1 MKWLK
6 RKVIKWVED
15 DWNYRNDKRDRLEYG
30 DANVKN
36 SGISPIPSR
45 KVPDSVPSLSF
56 RIYSA
61 QNGDV
66 LEFTKFDE
74 RTHQHDVTV
83 YIVSKE
89 TNMGEFVSKC
99 MSLELLK

>member
-15 DWNYRNDKRDRLEYG
+15 DWNDKRDQPDWG
-30 DANVKN
+30 DANVK
-36 SGISPIPSR
+36 SSGSVGISPR
-45 KVPDSVPSLSF
+45 KVPDSVPSLNF

-66 LEFTKFDE
+66 LEFTKYDE
-74 RTHQHDVTV
+74 RTHQHDITV